1 MSSKDETRI
10 IIEERIDKIREASK
24 ELLKYQERS
33 KEKFLNNTQLQ
44 YASMFAMILAIEAI
58 CDIGSH
64 ILAKYYLV
72 KCEHYED
79 IIKNLGEYDV
89 IPKELSGKSKEM
101 ADFRNF
107 LIHLYM
113 KIDPKKVYNNLQ
125 KAPEEFTKFAKYF
138 VKFLEK
144 TKNN

>member
-1 MSSKDETRI
+1 MPSKDETKI
-10 IIEERIDKIREASK
+10 IINERIDKIREASK
-24 ELLKYQERS
+24 ELIKYRERS
-33 KEKFLNNTQLQ
+33 KEEFLKNTQLQ
-44 YASMFAMILAIEAI
+44 YATMFAMVLGIEAI

-64 ILAKYYLV
+64 ILGKYYLV

-89 IPKELSGKSKEM
+89 IPEDLSKKSKDM

-107 LIHLYM
+107 LIHIYH
-113 KIDPKKVYNNLQ
+113 KVDPEKVYQNLQ
-125 KAPEEFTKFAKYF
+125 KAPEEFTNFAKYF

-144 TKNN
+144 IK